1 MNAIAT
7 LPPVPARSLRHADLK
22 DLFALLQVQHRQKVD
37 VIVPVSTLHT
47 SGGALMVGGLEPVIT
62 EDGVT
67 EISGL
72 YRPTGKATADLL
84 RQFAIPVPY
93 GRRMAADNVEL
104 FDANI
109 NSWAGADTSGAK
121 VLLRLFYGAD
131 PNHPDTVGILRSVLS
146 DKYGFRDNLD
156 VFLAALDGMR
166 AAGLDAQNISSVSL
180 SDDRLYMFV
189 EAPEVQ
195 TLAPKLLEGYR
206 SPWAGTA
213 HGGVAADTTP
223 VVHAGFVVQN
233 SETGLGALSV
243 TPRIKV
249 RICDNGL
256 TMTKDALRKVH
267 LGSRLPEGQ
276 IAWKADTVKAV
287 DESIKLQMRDAV
299 TAFLTEDYLTSAVS
313 KLEETSGV
321 PVSDAAK
328 TIEVVGKQLSYTQD
342 EQAGILSHFI
352 RGGQVTAGGIMQA
365 VTSFAQEIEDVD
377 RQNEFEATGVEAML
391 AAARVAV

>member
-7 LPPVPARSLRHADLK
+7 LPPVPARTLQRAGLG
-22 DLFALLQVQHRQKVD
+22 DLFALVQTQHRQKVD
-37 VIVPVSTLHT
+37 VIVPVSSLRTVG
-47 SGGALMVGGLEPVIT
+47 SALNVQGLEPVIT

-72 YRPTGKATADLL
+72 YRPTDKATADLL
-84 RQFAIPVPY
+84 RQFGIPVPY
-93 GRRMAADNVEL
+93 GRRMAADNVDL
-104 FDANI
+104 FDANV
-109 NSWAGADTSGAK
+109 NGWAEADTSGDK
-121 VLLRLFYGAD
+121 VLLRLFYGSD
-131 PNHPDTVGILRSVLS
+131 PNHPDSVGILRAVLS
-146 DKYGFRDNLD
+146 DRYGFRDNLD
-156 VFLAALDGMR
+156 VMLAALDGMR
-166 AAGLDAQNISSVSL
+166 AAGLAADNIQSVSL
-180 SDDRLYMFV
+180 SDDKLYMYV
-189 EAPEVQ
+189 EAPEVNI
-195 TLAPKLLEGYR
+195 LAPKLLEGYR

-223 VVHAGFVVQN
+223 VVHAGFVIQN
-233 SETGLGALSV
+233 SETGQGALSV

-267 LGSRLPEGQ
+267 LGSRLAEGQ

-299 TAFLTEDYLTSAVS
+299 TAFLTEEYLTSAVR

-321 PVSDAAK
+321 PVTDPAK
-328 TIEVVGKQLSYTQD
+328 TIEVVAKQLAYTQA
-342 EQAGILSHFI
+342 EAAGIMAHFI
-352 RGGQVTAGGIMQA
+352 RGGQTTAGGVMQA
-365 VTSFAQEIEDVD
+365 VTSYAQEITDVD
-377 RQNEFEATGVEAML
+377 RQNDVEASGVDAML